1 MWLWLPDA
9 TACLIYQYSIKTV
22 MKSMLCMHRHTCNE
36 MHFSLPL
43 LFNWNGSVTFTPY
56 HLSLCAYIKLHP
68 TGWALRWNIM
78 QIPNNKCTWLN
89 SLSQQPEPCL
99 RTHTHH
105 IDLKCAF
112 VCVWIC
118 VLTHTFM
125 LCLLTMSVSAQTSGI
140 KTVKLPKLTSMRQSC
155 SAFHLDLKEG
165 KNNSFVPILNLRVSF
180 RS

>member
-1 MWLWLPDA
+1 M
-9 TACLIYQYSIKTV
+9 
-22 MKSMLCMHRHTCNE
+22 
-36 MHFSLPL
+36 
-43 LFNWNGSVTFTPY
+43 
-56 HLSLCAYIKLHP
+56 
-68 TGWALRWNIM
+68 
-78 QIPNNKCTWLN
+78 KCTSHYHYFSIGMDPLHLHHITSACVHILN
-89 SLSQQPEPCL
+89 CIQLAEHWGGILCKFLITSVHDWIHSVNSQNPACIH
-99 RTHTHH
+99 THTHH

-112 VCVWIC
+112 VCVCVWIR